1 MDLLTNLSKV
11 KKMPIVLH
19 SFAPFA
25 ESFVPKCKPKE
36 RVKAPASL
44 RSLYSEA
51 YCKLSPQELS
61 MIVEKDF
68 TNMKLDERDVDYVY
82 NRTLKQSGS
91 ILWYETRVGR
101 ITASVAH
108 DVLHTDHCNPSNSL
122 IKKICGPAVYGK
134 ELQVASVKWGKHMR
148 KWH

>member
-1 MDLLTNLSKV
+1 MDLLTNLSKL

-25 ESFVPKCKPKE
+25 ESVVPKFKPKE

-61 MIVEKDF
+61 MIVEKEF

-82 NRTLKQSGS
+82 KRTLKQSGS

-101 ITASVAH
+101 STASVAH
-108 DVLHTDHCNPSNSL
+108 DVLH
-122 IKKICGPAVYGK
+122 A
-134 ELQVASVKWGKHMR
+134 
-148 KWH
+148 